1 MPLKPVIVI
10 VLLALS
16 GLVSSCLN
24 DDTYSTSPTDALTFS
39 TDTVAFD
46 TILSGEAT
54 HTYTFRVYNRNADA
68 VMLQSVQLE
77 RGTASDFYVN
87 VDGTPLSEG
96 TGGDFELA
104 SGDSLTVFVMANLPE
119 RDTDE
124 PFLSEDNLVFTTLGG
139 AMQKVALRATGQDVI
154 TYNGKRVARDTLM
167 APSRPLRIMDSLV
180 VEAGATL
187 TIAPGTRCYF
197 HAGAQLIVH
206 GTLVLA
212 GTADQPVQLR
222 GDRMGNMFDG
232 QAYDR
237 IPAQWGGVILASE
250 SYDNYFSY
258 ADIHSGTFG
267 VRVDSSDVTRQKLVI
282 ENSLIHNTSQHG
294 LDIRMANAY
303 IGNSQITNA
312 GADCVHIRGGDVT
325 MVHCT
330 IARFYVF
337 TGGSGVAFDFANYDG
352 EARLPLVRL
361 QVANTIIT
369 GYADDEIMGDQSAT
383 HTDDAYN
390 YAFYN
395 CLINTPPTEKEDKR
409 LVNCILDRADGDD
422 FPVKDGNFV
431 PAFDVDA
438 LSFSFGLNPKS
449 RAVGAADREIT
460 ISTYPTDRLGRSR
473 TDGDTA
479 PDMGCYQHVPETSN
493 P

>member
-1 MPLKPVIVI
+1 MPFKPVFAA

-16 GLVSSCLN
+16 AIVSSCLK
-24 DDTYSTSPTDALTFS
+24 DDSYSTSASDILTFS

-46 TILSGEAT
+46 TILSGAAT
-54 HTYTFRVYNRNADA
+54 NTYTFRVYNHNSSA
-68 VMLQSVQLE
+68 VKIESVVLE
-77 RGTASDFYVN
+77 RGEASDFYVN
-87 VDGTPLSEG
+87 VDGTPLSG
-96 TGGDFELA
+96 GWGGDFELA

-119 RDTDE
+119 KDIDE
-124 PFLSEDNLVFTTLGG
+124 PFLSEDNIVFTTLGG
-139 AMQKVALRATGQDVI
+139 TAQKVALQAVGQDVI
-154 TYNGKRVARDTLM
+154 TLTGKRVASDTLM
-167 APSRPLRIMDSLV
+167 APTRPLQIMDSLV
-180 VEAGATL
+180 VEQGATL
-187 TIAPGTRCYF
+187 TLGPGTRCYF
-197 HAGAQLIVH
+197 HSGAQLIVH

-212 GTADQPVQLR
+212 GTLEQPVQLR
-222 GDRMGNMFDG
+222 GDRMGNMFAG

-237 IPAQWGGVILASE
+237 IPGQWGGIVLTGE

-267 VRVDSSDVTRQKLVI
+267 VQVDSSDVSRTKLVM
-282 ENSLIHNTSQHG
+282 ENSIIHNTSGHG
-294 LDIRMANAY
+294 LNIRMANAY

-312 GADCVHIRGGDVT
+312 RGDCVHIRGGDVT

-330 IARFYVF
+330 VARFYVF
-337 TGGSGVAFDFANYDG
+337 TGGDGVAFDFANYDG
-352 EARLPLVRL
+352 EVRLPLVRL

-369 GYADDEIMGDQSAT
+369 GYADDEIMGSQSTT

-395 CLINTPPTEKEDKR
+395 CLINTPPTEEEDQR
-409 LVNCILDRADGDD
+409 LVNCLLDQDDGDD
-422 FPVKDGNFV
+422 YPTKDDNFL

-449 RAVGAADREIT
+449 RAVGTADAEIT
-460 ISTYPTDRLGRSR
+460 LSTYPTDRLGRSR
-473 TDGDTA
+473 TDDGTA
-479 PDMGCYQHVPETSN
+479 PDMGCYQHIPETTT